1 MVVAVF
7 RKILMT
13 SKGKATPYNFFH
25 WLRSLRPA
33 QLFLFM
39 KPILADFYV
48 FLSFLVSLVVSVY
61 TWIWPLCNIHYIKCI
76 YIWYLLDYMCSHS
89 SGAVVIARDCRRA
102 LATDY
107 ATPWEPGP
115 RHCAHFKELQISSH
129 CRPFLIFLLGIS
141 TTFSL
146 KNCSYR
152 KLLTNSTFW

>member
-13 SKGKATPYNFFH
+13 LGKATPYNFFTDCAPSVPLSCSYSWSQFRVTFMYFCH
-25 WLRSLRPA
+25 FWC
-33 QLFLFM
+33 LF
-39 KPILADFYV
+39 
-48 FLSFLVSLVVSVY
+48 VSVY